1 MSVAFQA
8 HQRLCYS
15 RGPEHISL
23 TSKRRQDVQFCALS
37 NLAGAAR
44 GRPGDDRPVQ
54 KVRDG
59 PILLKSPPFPLK
71 QKTQSGRVALDGS
84 PPLFDIAR
92 RGCCLDRCSIPDS
105 QRVRRRGRRLSF
117 RRTGQCRH
125 CHKRRIDRRRSRPT
139 VRRRIGTPPQSRAAR
154 TEGFDHFARTQS
166 RHFALGSVTLNGR
179 RDIILDFQS
188 TLKRQSEFVSR
199 SFGPLAINDLPIIG
213 VLRNG
218 LRRILDHPRFDRV
231 WLTRPQEIAAHWESL
246 LANTMPDR
254 K

>member
-1 MSVAFQA
+1 
-8 HQRLCYS
+8 
-15 RGPEHISL
+15 
-23 TSKRRQDVQFCALS
+23 
-37 NLAGAAR
+37 
-44 GRPGDDRPVQ
+44 
-54 KVRDG
+54 
-59 PILLKSPPFPLK
+59 
-71 QKTQSGRVALDGS
+71 
-84 PPLFDIAR
+84 
-92 RGCCLDRCSIPDS
+92 
-105 QRVRRRGRRLSF
+105 
-117 RRTGQCRH
+117 
-125 CHKRRIDRRRSRPT
+125 
-139 VRRRIGTPPQSRAAR
+139 
-154 TEGFDHFARTQS
+154 
-166 RHFALGSVTLNGR
+166 LNGR